1 MHTRI
6 ETNRT
11 RSRQFAKHLHDRAR
25 RTEAAG
31 DYGEL
36 DAHELESL
44 LIDIGGEEV
53 PVHPALD
60 SALHGDPIHAGEAD
74 TQHEDRDEEHDEDH
88 DEIDRGH
95 DDERPVRHRRHPND
109 LADPWMLK
117 GGKAPLLTPTQEL
130 VLAKR
135 VEHGDHHA
143 REELLNA
150 NVRLV
155 ASVARRYLGRGL

>member
-1 MHTRI
+1 HVHD
-6 ETNRT
+6 RT
-11 RSRQFAKHLHDRAR
+11 RRA
-25 RTEAAG
+25 ESG
-31 DYGEL
+31 GEYADL

-44 LIDIGGEEV
+44 LLDIGGEEV
-53 PVHPALD
+53 PVQSAFDHPIN
-60 SALHGDPIHAGEAD
+60 SDPLQNEE
-74 TQHEDRDEEHDEDH
+74 TESHEEEHDEEEEEH
-88 DEIDRGH
+88 E
-95 DDERPVRHRRHPND
+95 ERPVRHRRHPND

-135 VEHGDHHA
+135 VEHGDHNA

-155 ASVARRYLGRGL
+155 ASVARRYLGRGLMLEDLMQEGFIGLLRAIDKYN